1 MFKLFIKKSPL
12 EKLEAS
18 YQKYLKEA
26 YNLSKTN
33 RKESDLKTYEANNLL
48 KKIEKIKLDLIK

>member
-1 MFKLFIKKSPL
+1 MFKLFSKKSPL
-12 EKLEAS
+12 EKLETS
-18 YQKYLKEA
+18 YQKCLKEA
-26 YNLSKTN
+26 YDLSKTN